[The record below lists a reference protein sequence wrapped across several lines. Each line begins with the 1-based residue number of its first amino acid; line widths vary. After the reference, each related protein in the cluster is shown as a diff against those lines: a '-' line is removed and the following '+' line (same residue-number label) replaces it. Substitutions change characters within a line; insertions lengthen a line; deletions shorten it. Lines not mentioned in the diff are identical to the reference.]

1 MRGEKDY
8 SVILIMGS
16 DLIKYIR
23 SITNQ
28 KLFSPQTRKQIEIGF
43 QIVDMAKEDL
53 AIAMP
58 QSEAHL
64 LFSTIDQ
71 CLERDEGWK
80 AYYADQMDNL
90 SVENVSKDKLYTILQ
105 KEKEAFDYAAIRN
118 YEKAFSVAQDIA
130 NSCEEDEE
138 KGWYLQIAAK
148 YQFHISQTKSN
159 ALQVAAFTRNNQ
171 LLKPIEGIV
180 YNKLKYETNVSRNQR
195 ILSALK
201 KHIDYSE
208 LSIHLDEQ
216 LSNLSF
222 GVEAEK
228 FEYAFF
234 EIGRL
239 LGYSSQRPDKEI
251 RQGPD
256 VLWCVSANRYVLIEC
271 KSEVAETRRVIT
283 KSEAGQMEEHGS
295 WFETEYGTEIEALHI
310 LAIPTATLASDAYFS
325 RDVKIIRKRSLEKFK
340 IKIKEFFKEFRTYNF
355 NSLDVDF
362 IQEKLVAHNMC
373 DDFFIKSFLEK
384 HIKN

>member
-1 MRGEKDY
+1 M
-8 SVILIMGS
+8 
-16 DLIKYIR
+16 
-23 SITNQ
+23 
-28 KLFSPQTRKQIEIGF
+28 
-43 QIVDMAKEDL
+43 
-53 AIAMP
+53 
-58 QSEAHL
+58 
-64 LFSTIDQ
+64 
-71 CLERDEGWK
+71 
-80 AYYADQMDNL
+80 
-90 SVENVSKDKLYTILQ
+90 
-105 KEKEAFDYAAIRN
+105 
-118 YEKAFSVAQDIA
+118 
-130 NSCEEDEE
+130 
-138 KGWYLQIAAK
+138 
-148 YQFHISQTKSN
+148 
-159 ALQVAAFTRNNQ
+159 QVAAFTRNNQ

-295 WFETEYGTEIEALHI
+295 WFETEYGAEIEALHI

-340 IKIKEFFKEFRTYNF
+340 KTVKEFFKEFRSYDF

-373 DDFFIKSFLEK
+373 DDFFVTSFLEK
-384 HIKN
+384 YIKS

>member
-1 MRGEKDY
+1 MR
-8 SVILIMGS
+8 
-16 DLIKYIR
+16 
-23 SITNQ
+23 
-28 KLFSPQTRKQIEIGF
+28 
-43 QIVDMAKEDL
+43 
-53 AIAMP
+53 
-58 QSEAHL
+58 L

-71 CLERDEGWK
+71 CLNRDEGWK

-90 SVENVSKDKLYTILQ
+90 SVDNNPKDKLYSILQ
-105 KEKEAFDYAAIRN
+105 KEKEAFEYAAVRN
-118 YEKAFSVAQDIA
+118 YEKAFTIAQDIA
-130 NSCEEDEE
+130 NSCDEDEE

-180 YNKLKYETNVSRNQR
+180 YNKLRYETNVSKNQR
-195 ILSALK
+195 ILNALI

-228 FEYAFF
+228 FEHAFF
-234 EIGRL
+234 EIGKL

-256 VLWCVSANRYVLIEC
+256 VLWCVSNNRYVLIEC
-271 KSEVAETRRVIT
+271 KSEVAESRRAIS
-283 KSEAGQMEEHGS
+283 KSEAGQMEEHVG
-295 WFETEYGTEIEALHI
+295 WFEAEYGTDIEALHI

-325 RDVKIIRKRSLEKFK
+325 REVQIIRKGSLEKFK
-340 IKIKEFFKEFRTYNF
+340 RKIKEFFKEFRTYNF

-362 IQEKLVAHNMC
+362 IQDKLVAHNMC

-384 HIKN
+384 YIKN